1 MKRYKLL
8 KDTPTVKA
16 GAIFEEEGTFHDEKR
31 LVQVTK
37 DGCLFSPW
45 VVVRDIINFDEWFE
59 EITEPKRWR
68 AEEGDEYHAINWSGS
83 VHCFRD
89 TRQPEDDYRYK
100 TGNYGRTVEELEA
113 KREYDIARQVLL
125 DDAKGGEFMR
135 GKIVYFA
142 NYDCST
148 TANKWDL
155 SSAVNIYSPGRIY
168 FEDIVAIDESLKIHK
183 EQWEIVRKY
192 EMGEK

>member
-1 MKRYKLL
+1 MKRYNLL
-8 KDTPTVKA
+8 IDTPTVKA

-100 TGNYGRTVEELEA
+100 TGNYGRTVEELKS

-125 DDAKGGEFMR
+125 DDAEGWKFVPYSDNWTCFYTDSDVD
-135 GKIVYFA
+135 KWLLTNV
-142 NYDCST
+142 CSY
-148 TANKWDL
+148 L
-155 SSAVNIYSPGRIY
+155 PGLIC
-168 FEDIVAIDESLKIHK
+168 FKTKEALKKSLEEHK
-183 EQWEIVRKY
+183 EQWQIVCKY
-192 EMGEK
+192 EIGE